1 MASHVDRKG
10 ESQYSPLQLCSIA
23 MRSNVDHF
31 SFEEKALT
39 VPVAPRIGPEA

>member
-1 MASHVDRKG
+1 MESHVDRKG
-10 ESQYSPLQLCSIA
+10 KSQHRSLQPCSIA

-39 VPVAPRIGPEA
+39 VPVAPRIGPET